1 MLAWLGAAA
10 HAVLIPIA
18 MCLTAL
24 LLALTE
30 WAADAV
36 RARRAHRD
44 TIARCAAGGC
54 PICLAVVPAPWE
66 DPVDGTTADLARI
79 EAARRRDK
87 NRSFGLRYSGGGPSL
102 NYLIQAQRAAE
113 NPIPHRDPFDIV
125 EVDYDELERRVA
137 LAALDASREG
147 WTPEEIER
155 DRHRR
160 TALPYHKSRCPK
172 CGCLMEAHADG
183 SCMGAMPDSDPC
195 VCWRPRS

>member
-36 RARRAHRD
+36 RARRGHREVV
-44 TIARCAAGGC
+44 ARCAAQGC

-79 EAARRRDK
+79 EAARRREK
-87 NRSFGLRYSGGGPSL
+87 NRSFAWRYSGGGPSL
-102 NYLIQAQRAAE
+102 NYLIQAQHAAE
-113 NPIPHRDPFDIV
+113 NSLPYRDPFDIV
-125 EVDYDELERRVA
+125 EMDYDELEARVA
-137 LAALDASREG
+137 AARLASIDAEREG
-147 WTPEEIER
+147 MTPEEIER

-160 TALPYHKSRCPK
+160 TSR
-172 CGCLMEAHADG
+172 
-183 SCMGAMPDSDPC
+183 
-195 VCWRPRS
+195 